1 MKQTET
7 CYVLLINRKFQN
19 EVQQLLETLWLFIR
33 LFQITF
39 KEIQSAREN
48 QIASWRLLTLN
59 ASDFIQDTERR
70 HSGIMRK
77 FFSFK

>member
-19 EVQQLLETLWLFIR
+19 EVQQLFKILRLFIR

-39 KEIQSAREN
+39 KEIRIARKN
-48 QIASWRLLTLN
+48 QIAFWSLLTLN
-59 ASDFIQDTERR
+59 GSDFIQDTERR

-77 FFSFK
+77 FFSFN